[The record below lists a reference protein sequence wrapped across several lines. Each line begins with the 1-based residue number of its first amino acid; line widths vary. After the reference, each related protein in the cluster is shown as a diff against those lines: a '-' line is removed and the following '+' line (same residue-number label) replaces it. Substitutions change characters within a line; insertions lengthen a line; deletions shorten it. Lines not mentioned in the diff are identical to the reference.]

1 MLLCSYI
8 LDESQFFWITLMT
21 NLFCEIVQNTIFKL
35 KIVRSQRSVAYHS
48 DFYVSLYFRYV

>member
-1 MLLCSYI
+1 
-8 LDESQFFWITLMT
+8 MT

-48 DFYVSLYFRYV
+48 DFYVSLYFRYVWCCVL